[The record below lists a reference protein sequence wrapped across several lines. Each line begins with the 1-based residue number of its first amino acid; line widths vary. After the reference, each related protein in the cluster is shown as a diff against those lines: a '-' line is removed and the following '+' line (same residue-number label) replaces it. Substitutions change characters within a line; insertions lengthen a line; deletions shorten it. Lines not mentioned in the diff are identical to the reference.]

1 MCLSD
6 LRARKSHELC
16 SNYVNLPR
24 RFWEINLTNDRGSYF
39 SIIDHSEQAM
49 SKSHELTNDLL
60 KVERAWLCLLMDF
73 VQTKSLISTI
83 YLPSHVGYQGQI
95 LTFLL
100 GRKVKPRKCTLGVF
114 RFRSC

>member
-49 SKSHELTNDLL
+49 SKSHELINDLL
-60 KVERAWLCLLMDF
+60 KTRTSLAMLINGSRADE
-73 VQTKSLISTI
+73 KSDINHLSAKSRRLSRPDLDIS
-83 YLPSHVGYQGQI
+83 
-95 LTFLL
+95 
-100 GRKVKPRKCTLGVF
+100 F
-114 RFRSC
+114 REESKTT